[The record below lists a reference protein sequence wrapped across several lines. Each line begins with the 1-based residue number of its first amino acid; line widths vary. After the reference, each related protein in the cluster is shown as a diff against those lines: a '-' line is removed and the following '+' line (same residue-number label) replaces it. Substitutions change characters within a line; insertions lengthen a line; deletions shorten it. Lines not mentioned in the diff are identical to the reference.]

1 MASENLDKNWSKLI
15 FKVFLKHLQ
24 KLLSISQFISGSCHG
39 NQHNKKGNE
48 ITRSKWAFH
57 HFMQNEQIRGRTV
70 PECLLYPKQ

>member
-57 HFMQNEQIRGRTV
+57 HFMQNEQIRGRMV